1 MEEVAAAAAALVPR
15 PRAAGVLATSGTMQ
29 ARLYHRALA
38 SRGIDVVEPAA
49 VEQEGVTAAICA
61 VKAGDLGAAAR
72 ERVREVAAALIGRGA
87 QVVVLGCTELPLVT
101 DRQAISVP
109 VLDGTEVLAA
119 AAVRAALPSEAEE
132 FPGSPER
139 SSTLRSPGR
148 AEVPGTPR
156 AGSSKP
162 AGRP

>member
-1 MEEVAAAAAALVPR
+1 MGPLATADFYTKLVRLTPARTDQDHLRVLIDSNPKIPDRTAAL
-15 PRAAGVLATSGTMQ
+15 
-29 ARLYHRALA
+29 
-38 SRGIDVVEPAA
+38 RG
-49 VEQEGVTAAICA
+49 EGPDPT
-61 VKAGDLGAAAR
+61 
-72 ERVREVAAALIGRGA
+72 EALIGRGA

>member
-1 MEEVAAAAAALVPR
+1 MGP
-15 PRAAGVLATSGTMQ
+15 LATADFYTKLVRLTP
-29 ARLYHRALA
+29 ARTDQDHLRVL
-38 SRGIDVVEPAA
+38 IDSNPKIPDRPAA

-119 AAVRAALPSEAEE
+119 AAVRAALPSE
-132 FPGSPER
+132 
-139 SSTLRSPGR
+139 
-148 AEVPGTPR
+148 
-156 AGSSKP
+156 
-162 AGRP
+162 